1 MLMKRWSMKRYA
13 VLPLALAAA
22 FAAQAATTTKYLII
36 AENGKQIGEQ
46 VAEHQDDGLT
56 KVRFIYKNNGRG
68 PELTEQFRMGAD
80 GLMTEYSVKGNST
93 FGAVVDERFERK
105 GGQAEWKSTSEQG
118 KKAVSGPAGYLP
130 LNSSFEIVSAY
141 ITALA
146 AAPEH
151 KLALLP
157 SGTLSQTVLDT
168 LEISSATG
176 AKQTVQLVAQTG
188 VGLSPAFY
196 WATSGAAPRLFGVI
210 IPGFANMLEE
220 GWQGAAPA
228 LAARQKQAES
238 KMLESLAARLQH
250 PLTGVTLVRNARVF
264 DSDKA
269 TVGAPSDIYVLRGRI
284 TAVLPA
290 GAPSRGA
297 DNTIDAGGRI
307 VLPGLFDMHGHVD
320 RWSGALNMSTGVT
333 SVRDMGND
341 NKQLQAML
349 DETAA
354 GKLLA
359 PQVVPAGFLEGESPF
374 SANNGFVIK
383 DLQGAKDAVDWY
395 AQRGYPQLKIY
406 NSFPKAILKDTVAY
420 AHSRGMR
427 VSGHIPA
434 GLRAQ
439 EALDAG
445 YDEIQHIN
453 QVLLNFLVK
462 PDTETRNLNRFLLPA
477 EKVADMD
484 FNSRPFKDFVAGLA
498 KKQISIDPTMSAF
511 AFIQQKDGEVNEPY
525 RAFAANMPPDVAR
538 SFAVGG
544 MKIEGDAT
552 LKRYQK
558 SYAKMVEFVGI
569 MYKAGVPIVAGTDD
583 IPGFTLHSELALLV
597 KAGLTPAQ
605 ALQVA
610 TRNGARY
617 TRTSNDRGSIAAGK
631 LADLVLVD
639 GDPTRDIAD
648 LRKVSAVITRG
659 YVIYPQEIDAALGI
673 APFVKDAPQ
682 TARTA
687 PAVADMNGGGND
699 GALRRIDATARQRD

>member
-1 MLMKRWSMKRYA
+1 MKPLA
-13 VLPLALAAA
+13 AIPFALALA
-22 FAAQAATTTKYLII
+22 FGAQAATTTKYLII
-36 AENGKQIGEQ
+36 SENQKQIGEQ
-46 VAEHQDDGLT
+46 LVERLDDGLT
-56 KVRFIYKNNGRG
+56 KVRFIYKDNGRG
-68 PELTEQFRMGAD
+68 PELTEQFRIGAD
-80 GLMTEYSVKGNST
+80 GTMTEYAVKGNST
-93 FGAVVDERFERK
+93 FGAVVDEKFSRK
-105 GGQAEWKSTSEQG
+105 GDQAEWKSTSEQG
-118 KKAVSGPAGYLP
+118 NKTVSGPAAYLP
-130 LNSSFEIVSAY
+130 LNGSFEIDSMA
-141 ITALA
+141 IAALA
-146 AAPEH
+146 KNPDG

-157 SGTLSQTVLDT
+157 SGTLSQRE
-168 LEISSATG
+168 LERVEVTSATG
-176 AKQTVQLVAQTG
+176 QKQTVRLLAQTG
-188 VGLSPAFY
+188 VGLSPSFV
-196 WATSGAAPRLFGVI
+196 WATSGDAPRLFGVI

-220 GWQGAAPA
+220 GWQSAAPA
-228 LAARQKQAES
+228 LAARQKAAENQ
-238 KMLESLAARLQH
+238 MLADVAAKLQH
-250 PLTGVTLVRNARVF
+250 PLTGLTVVRNARIF
-264 DSDKA
+264 DSEKA
-269 TVGAPSDIYVLRGRI
+269 TVGKPSDIYVLRGRI
-284 TAVLPA
+284 TSVQPA
-290 GAPSRGA
+290 GSPVREA
-297 DNTIDAGGRI
+297 DNVIDAAGRI
-307 VLPGLFDMHGHVD
+307 VLPGLFDLHGHVD

-383 DLQGAKDAVDWY
+383 DLKEAKDAIDWY
-395 AQRGYPQLKIY
+395 AERGYPQLKIY

-462 PDTETRNLNRFLLPA
+462 PDTETRNLNRFVLPA

-484 FNSRPFKDFVAGLA
+484 FNSKPVKDFVSYLA
-498 KKQISIDPTMSAF
+498 KKQISIDPTLATFSF
-511 AFIQQKDGEVNEPY
+511 LKQRDGDMNEPY
-525 RAFAANMPPDVAR
+525 AAVASHMPPDVAR
-538 SFAVGG
+538 GFKVGT
-544 MKIEGDAT
+544 MKIDGDAQ
-552 LKRYQK
+552 LKRYEK
-558 SYAKMVEFVGI
+558 SYAKMVEFVGV

-617 TRTSNDRGSIAAGK
+617 TRTSNDRGSITPGK
-631 LADLVLVD
+631 LADIVLVD
-639 GDPTRDIAD
+639 GDPTKNIEDV
-648 LRKVSAVITRG
+648 RKVSAVITRG
-659 YVIYPQEIDAALGI
+659 FLIYPQEIDAALGI
-673 APFVKDAPQ
+673 APFVADAPKVIKAA
-682 TARTA
+682 T
-687 PAVADMNGGGND
+687 PVADIYGGSNE
-699 GALRRIDATARQRD
+699 GARARIEGSARKHD

>member
-1 MLMKRWSMKRYA
+1 MKRWSMKRYA